1 MKRVHSLAR
10 VTAAA
15 LFLAAGSALAADAT
29 VTGITVT
36 PTILKPGDHISVTV
50 QGKINKPGAY
60 CTVDFLK
67 GDGTPWSLAGNPTSF
82 PFTFGGVGYPLW
94 TYSKP
99 GTYKI
104 TVRGG
109 SHPATQCDGV
119 VSTTIVVQAPAPKPI
134 GGIQLQGK
142 PVVMMGDPCPP
153 GWHKTSGSAGSA
165 FTCAANKPIQKI
177 QCPPKTQYF
186 ETNCAIGCQQVI
198 Y

>member
-1 MKRVHSLAR
+1 MKLAKNL
-10 VTAAA
+10 VFLSAAA
-15 LFLAAGSALAADAT
+15 LALAAGSALAADAT

-36 PTILKPGDHISVTV
+36 PTTLKPGDHITVTV

-82 PFTFGGVGYPLW
+82 PYTFGGVGYPLW
-94 TYSKP
+94 TYNNP

-119 VSTTIVVQAPAPKPI
+119 VTATINVQAPLKPV
-134 GGIQLQGK
+134 GTVQLPGK
-142 PVVMMGDPCPP
+142 PVVMNMGDPCPP

-165 FTCAANKPIQKI
+165 FTCAANKPMPKI

-186 ETNCAIGCQQVI
+186 ETECAIGCQAII